1 MSKWNAVLTLYL
13 STVSFFVSMW
23 FFVGGGEV
31 LLYFKKVVFLF
42 FEDFSKKC
50 HFSNLVRV
58 FRLFLCR

>member
-1 MSKWNAVLTLYL
+1 MECCFDTLFINSIL
-13 STVSFFVSMW
+13 FCFNVAFC
-23 FFVGGGEV
+23 GGGEA
-31 LLYFKKVVFLF
+31 LYYFKKVVFLF